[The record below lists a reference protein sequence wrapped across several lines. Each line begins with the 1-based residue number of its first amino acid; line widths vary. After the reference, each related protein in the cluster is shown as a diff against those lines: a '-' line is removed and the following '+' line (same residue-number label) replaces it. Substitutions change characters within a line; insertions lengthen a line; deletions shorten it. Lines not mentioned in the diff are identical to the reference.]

1 MMMDGQGMG
10 AMMVGMGLVWLL
22 VLVVLA
28 LVGAAAIKYLFFD
41 TRHRDGTRKLDVIG
55 TERSRSDR

>member
-1 MMMDGQGMG
+1 MMDGQGMG

-22 VLVVLA
+22 VLAVIV

-41 TRHRDGTRKLDVIG
+41 TRNRDGARRLG
-55 TERSRSDR
+55 ASGHERDRSGQ